1 LHHLIIVFIN
11 LILLHYKQLLLL
23 HLNSLQILYLRCK
36 KFIWILSCLI
46 IFIFY
51 ILLLV
56 DLVLKRNRILWKLF
70 LFVNI
75 KMRTLKL
82 LFISNFTLKNTIF
95 FSKWI
100 YLGII
105 FILTIDYTVFI
116 IQYFIYIFSTFFYL
130 KKIFR
135 IRRRKLSCRL
145 RIEMIFWVFYKFYAK
160 ICLIFW

>member
-1 LHHLIIVFIN
+1 M
-11 LILLHYKQLLLL
+11 L

-46 IFIFY
+46 ILIFY

-75 KMRTLKL
+75 KMRTLRL
-82 LFISNFTLKNTIF
+82 LLISNFTLKNTIF

-100 YLGII
+100 YLGIV

-135 IRRRKLSCRL
+135 IRRRKLSSRL
-145 RIEMIFWVFYKFYAK
+145 RIEMIFWIFYKFYAK
-160 ICLIFW
+160 ICLIFWQPSFV